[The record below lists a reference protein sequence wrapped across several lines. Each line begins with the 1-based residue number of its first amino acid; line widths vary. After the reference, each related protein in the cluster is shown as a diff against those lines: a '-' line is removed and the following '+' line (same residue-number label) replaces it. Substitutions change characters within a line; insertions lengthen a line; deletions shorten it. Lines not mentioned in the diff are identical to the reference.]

1 MKKHILG
8 FFCGTSTTVAGCHVY
23 NLDETCARCRSGMY
37 LHEDGDRCVS
47 DCNADGVNKKVN
59 GVEGVNMKCLFIK
72 MKLNLVEMKVGIKN
86 ILEEFVWGKR

>member
-59 GVEGVNMKCLFIK
+59 GVEGGEYEVFIHKNEIEFGGNESGYKEHTGGVCL
-72 MKLNLVEMKVGIKN
+72 G
-86 ILEEFVWGKR
+86 